1 MEFFFYFRNFDIFFK
16 CLISDFSVTSG
27 DCTNAENEVI
37 FVPIQADIGILSL
50 GTGQL
55 ISKLSGHFK
64 NVTCTSFSPYFHQLY
79 SGSTDRNILV
89 WNANPTTESAY
100 EEENVHNTQSDT
112 ILTQDSW
119 STDESE

>member
-1 MEFFFYFRNFDIFFK
+1 MWNFFFTFEILTFFK

-55 ISKLSGHFK
+55 ISKLSGHFR

-89 WNANPTTESAY
+89 WTPNRTTESAY
-100 EEENVHNTQSDT
+100 EQDNDTQSDT